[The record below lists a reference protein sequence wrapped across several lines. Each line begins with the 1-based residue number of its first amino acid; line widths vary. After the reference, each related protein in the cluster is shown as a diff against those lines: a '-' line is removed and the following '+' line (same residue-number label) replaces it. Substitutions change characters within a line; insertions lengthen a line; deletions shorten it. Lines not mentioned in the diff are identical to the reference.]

1 MGKNSVPV
9 AYASV
14 GNQRSMDFCRAFAQ
28 GCGGRI
34 STNPKMLTHG
44 DVAGFWLPELLEIL
58 DQAIAE
64 GRNWYYGDKAYFDRT
79 KYFRITK
86 NAKML
91 THFEQSTPERF
102 NKLGLS
108 IKPWREGSDIL
119 LCPQSDTFFRRIGTT
134 QADWILNTSKAIG
147 QYSDR
152 KIRINLKR
160 AGDDTERFFRGQLGN
175 IHAVV
180 VHSSIAG
187 VQAAIEGVPCFATD
201 PESTAGKFG
210 TTDLSLMENPIKPDN
225 REQMAWAL
233 ADNQWTLEEIKAGK
247 AWRKLN
253 GLG

>member
-34 STNPKMLTHG
+34 STNPAMLTPG
-44 DVAGFWLPELLEIL
+44 DVAGFWLPELFDIL
-58 DQAIAE
+58 DQAIAD
-64 GRNWYYGDKAYFDRT
+64 GRNWYYGDKAYFDRN
-79 KYFRITK
+79 KYYRITK

-91 THFEQSTPERF
+91 TNFQQATPERF
-102 NKLGLS
+102 NKLSLS
-108 IKPWREGSDIL
+108 IKPWTEGSDIL

-160 AGDDTERFFRGQLGN
+160 AGNDTERFFRGQLGDT
-175 IHAVV
+175 HAVV

-201 PESTAGKFG
+201 SESTAVKFG
-210 TTDLSLMENPIKPDN
+210 TMDLSLMENPIKPDN

-233 ADNQWTLEEIKAGK
+233 ADNQWTLNEIRSGM
-247 AWRKLN
+247 AWEAIK
-253 GLG
+253 

>member
-134 QADWILNTSKAIG
+134 QADWILNTSKAIR

-152 KIRINLKR
+152 KIRVNLKH
-160 AGDDTERFFRGQLGN
+160 AGNDTEQFFRGQLGDT
-175 IHAVV
+175 HAVV

-201 PESTAGKFG
+201 SESTAVKFG
-210 TTDLSLMENPIKPDN
+210 TMDLSLMENPIKPDN

-233 ADNQWTLEEIKAGK
+233 ADNQWTLNEIRSGM
-247 AWRKLN
+247 AWEAIK
-253 GLG
+253 

>member
-1 MGKNSVPV
+1 
-9 AYASV
+9 
-14 GNQRSMDFCRAFAQ
+14 MDFCRAFAQ

-134 QADWILNTSKAIG
+134 QADWILNTSKAIR

-152 KIRINLKR
+152 KIRVNLKH
-160 AGDDTERFFRGQLGN
+160 AGNDTEQFFRGQLGDT
-175 IHAVV
+175 HAVV

-201 PESTAGKFG
+201 SESTAVKFG
-210 TTDLSLMENPIKPDN
+210 TMDLSLMENPIKPDN

-233 ADNQWTLEEIKAGK
+233 ADNQWTLNEIRSGM
-247 AWRKLN
+247 AWEAIK
-253 GLG
+253 